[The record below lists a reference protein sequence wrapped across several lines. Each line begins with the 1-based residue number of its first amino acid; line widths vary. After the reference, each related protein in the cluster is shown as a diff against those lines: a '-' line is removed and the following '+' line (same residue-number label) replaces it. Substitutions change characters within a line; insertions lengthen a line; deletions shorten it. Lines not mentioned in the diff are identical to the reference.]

1 MTSLR
6 IRTTADLLGA
16 HVSTAGGVETA
27 FERAEKIGATA
38 IAIFSKNSNQ
48 WMAKPLAK
56 GTVEAFRT
64 AWESS
69 RVKAVIAHA
78 SYLINLGTPDD
89 GLWKKSIDAMIVEL
103 ERAELLGIHA
113 VVLHPGAHLGAGIDF
128 GVARVAKA
136 LDVIHEAIPDCRLVT
151 LLETSA
157 GQGSSLGCTFDE
169 LGRMI
174 EATRDKGRVGICLD
188 TCHVFAAGYDIR
200 TKQGYEATVREL
212 LRSVPRKLIG
222 AVHLND
228 SKRELGSRVDRHELI
243 GQGRI
248 GPKAFELLLNDPVFR
263 GIPKVLETPKITE
276 FGSDIEGLE
285 LLRSMVKTGA
295 EGGRVGGGEA

>member
-1 MTSLR
+1 MSLR
-6 IRTTADLLGA
+6 FRTAADLLGA

-27 FERAEKIGATA
+27 FERAGTIGATA

-48 WMAKPLAK
+48 WNAKPLSPA
-56 GTVEAFRT
+56 TVAAFRS
-64 AWESS
+64 AWKASP
-69 RVKAVIAHA
+69 VKSVITHA

-89 GLWKKSIDAMIVEL
+89 ALWNKSIDAMIVEL
-103 ERAELLGIHA
+103 VRAEELGAHA
-113 VVLHPGAHLGAGIDF
+113 VVLHPGAHVGAGVDF

-136 LDVIHEAIPDCRLVT
+136 LDVIHEAIPDCRVAT

-157 GQGSSLGCTFDE
+157 GQGSSLGCRFEE

-174 EATRDKGRVGICLD
+174 ESTRDRSRLGICFD

-200 TKQGYEATVREL
+200 TKKGYEATVREL

-243 GQGRI
+243 GHGHI

-263 GIPKVLETPKITE
+263 GVPKVLETPKITE
-276 FGSDIEGLE
+276 FGSDIEGLR
-285 LLRSMVKTGA
+285 LLRSMLGRGA
-295 EGGRVGGGEA
+295 GRGRAGGGKT